1 VWALRPQLKRDPLGR
16 QPESLHNVALHPT
29 VHRLR
34 SVIASL
40 ILGGGSLLASECQ
53 DVRTT
58 WSAELL
64 SPDGYWL
71 ATARSQ
77 SWGGPGTA
85 SVATTVFLK
94 QGSQSPVEVLDFSHQ
109 DSTMTIKM
117 RWLTPRHL
125 DVTYAPLPG
134 DSATLDFQVVRI
146 AGIEVSVHRAPPA
159 SSK

>member
-1 VWALRPQLKRDPLGR
+1 
-16 QPESLHNVALHPT
+16 VALHPT
-29 VHRLR
+29 SHLRR
-34 SVIASL
+34 SVIPWL
-40 ILGGGSLLASECQ
+40 ILGAGSFLASECE

-58 WSAELL
+58 WSAELP
-64 SPDGYWL
+64 SPDGYWR

-85 SVATTVFLK
+85 AVATTVFLK

-109 DSTMTIKM
+109 DSTMILNM

-134 DSATLDFQVVRI
+134 DSVTLDFEVVRV
-146 AGIEVSVHRAPPA
+146 AGIEVSVHGALPPA